1 MEEFI
6 ARENIKRF
14 EAQFESSTDESQ
26 RAEINALLE
35 AERRRLREIRQA
47 KVPPKQRT

>member
-14 EAQFESSTDESQ
+14 EAQLAVCKDPRKRETLSGLLAQERQ
-26 RAEINALLE
+26 RLIEVQFD
-35 AERRRLREIRQA
+35 RLDQA
-47 KVPPKQRT
+47 SR